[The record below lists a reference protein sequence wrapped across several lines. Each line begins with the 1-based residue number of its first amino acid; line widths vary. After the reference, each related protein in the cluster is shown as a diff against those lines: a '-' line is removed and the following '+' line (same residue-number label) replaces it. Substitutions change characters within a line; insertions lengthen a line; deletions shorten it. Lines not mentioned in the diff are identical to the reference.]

1 MISLDDWILSPIRM
15 LLINAK
21 ANVPLLNLLGYRAM
35 TVVPRNHAWVGLLVA
50 TLLVW
55 CLLVL
60 LIQFLETAC

>member
-1 MISLDDWILSPIRM
+1 MIGFLSPIRM

-21 ANVPLLNLLGYRAM
+21 VNVPLLNLLSYPAM

-60 LIQFLETAC
+60 LIQSLETAC